1 MATETA
7 TPPGEPTS
15 RTQPRFSLIWKALLL
30 LTILLGSTY
39 AYLAYL
45 GHSSLRQQNERFRRE
60 QMERFGTSLDALLER
75 AGEELTRLA
84 TNMAAVTSTR
94 ELQSSDLTDSSP
106 AAGLLSA
113 LTRIEYYSADGQP
126 IARWASNGS
135 LSPLP
140 IVVEAALQRL
150 RTTHEPL
157 TRLICARECVLY
169 AVVPAFD
176 RDGRE
181 IAIVVSQLAADQLVA
196 FRRVGGADV
205 ALMEAG
211 APSSGERLPALWGR
225 HLRVLTNAPLL
236 IPVLSGLRTQNTEPA
251 RNTLIS
257 AAVDEHSYLLQA
269 HALPERIVGRG
280 SGPEAL
286 FIVDDTAAQARIL
299 ADLNEMAWAI
309 AGGLALSSLGLV
321 LVAWPVL
328 RRLMRI
334 TRALP
339 VVAEQKFAEARE
351 LLSDGA
357 QVAWLADEI
366 DVLRE
371 AAVLL
376 AMKLERLNQ
385 AETASAA
392 KSNFLATMSHEI
404 RTPLNAIIGAT
415 GLLKDTNLD
424 DRQRE
429 YVEMARLSGN
439 VLLDLINDILDFSKI
454 EAGRLDLEHQA
465 FNLRVCVE
473 ESLDLVANRAEEKG
487 LELVYNYDPKLPDYF
502 IGDTARIRQILV
514 NLLSNAVKFTARGE
528 VVAQIDG
535 VPVGVDRYK
544 VRLAVRDT
552 GIGIPPERR
561 HRLFEVF
568 SQVDASTTRVYGGT
582 GLGLAI
588 CKRLAEAMYGEI
600 QVEST
605 VGVGSTFTVT
615 LSMQAASADIVPS
628 RTGVIDPARLMGRR
642 VLVVEE
648 NETARQML
656 RQYCS
661 SWGMTVVDVSS
672 PAQAMEVVRS
682 GRQLDV
688 ALIDFTSSTMDG
700 AKLASE
706 IRALGGSH
714 PMKILLLAAHGPASI
729 AARAAGQYVQGVLT
743 KPLHQSHLYDALAA
757 VLTDATETFP
767 YRFSVSRPRVQP
779 PLRILL
785 AEDNVVNQ
793 RMAQLLLERLSQT
806 ADIVS
811 NGVEAVKAAA
821 QLHYDLILMDVL
833 MPEMDGLDA
842 TREIRA
848 KLPKDQQPRIVA
860 MTANAL
866 TGDRERCLAAGMDDY
881 ISKPVQLDE
890 LAKVLQRQQGYV
902 DAMATATL
910 RAMTRPPA
918 NTPEST
924 EYAQAAV
931 DQLVSAAGPAGAV
944 VVLGAMIDSA
954 PRLLSTLH
962 AALTEGNAK
971 EFRRSAHS
979 LKANAATVGAHAL
992 VQTFQTL
999 ESLGDAGDLLAAT
1012 EKTAVAEQAY
1022 RSLIE
1027 AIKKLRQQYASR

>member
-1 MATETA
+1 MATATV
-7 TPPGEPTS
+7 TPPGDPS
-15 RTQPRFSLIWKALLL
+15 GRAHPRFGLIWKALLL

-45 GHSSLRQQNERFRRE
+45 GHTSLRQQNERFRQE
-60 QMERFGTSLDALLER
+60 QMDRFGTSLDALLER

-94 ELQSSDLTDSSP
+94 DLQSSDLADVSP

-113 LTRIEYYSADGQP
+113 LTRIEYYTAEGKP
-126 IARWASNGS
+126 IARWASSG
-135 LSPLP
+135 LLTALP
-140 IVVEAALQRL
+140 PEVEQALQSIQVS
-150 RTTHEPL
+150 HEPI
-157 TRLICARECVLY
+157 TRLVCARECALH

-181 IAIVVSQLAADQLVA
+181 IAIVVTQLAADQLLA
-196 FRRVGGADV
+196 FRRVAGADV

-211 APSSGERLPALWGR
+211 IAANGEGLPPVWGR

-236 IPVLSGLRTQNTEPA
+236 VPVLNGLRDQEIPPA
-251 RNTLIS
+251 RNTIVNLV
-257 AAVDEHSYLLQA
+257 VDQQSYVLQV
-269 HALPERIVGRG
+269 HALAERIVGHE
-280 SGPEAL
+280 SGTQAL
-286 FIVDDTAAQARIL
+286 FIVDDTAAQARIR
-299 ADLNEMAWAI
+299 ADLNEMGWAI

-321 LVAWPVL
+321 LVAWPAL

-339 VVAEQKFAEARE
+339 VVAEQKFSEAKE
-351 LLSDGA
+351 LLSDGEHPR
-357 QVAWLADEI
+357 WLSDEI
-366 DVLRE
+366 DVLRD

-376 AMKLERLNQ
+376 AVRLERLNE
-385 AETASAA
+385 AESASAA
-392 KSNFLATMSHEI
+392 KSSFLATMSHEI
-404 RTPLNAIIGAT
+404 RTPLNAILGAT
-415 GLLKDTNLD
+415 GLLKDTSLD
-424 DRQRE
+424 ERQRE
-429 YVEMARLSGN
+429 YVEMARLSGG

-454 EAGRLDLEHQA
+454 EAGRLDLEQQA

-487 LELVYNYDPKLPDYF
+487 LELVYDYAPKLPDYF
-502 IGDTARIRQILV
+502 IGDNARIRQILV

-528 VVAQIDG
+528 VVADIDG
-535 VPVGVDRYK
+535 VLDGYDHYK

-552 GIGIPPERR
+552 GIGIPPERE

-588 CKRLAEAMYGEI
+588 CKRLAEAMHGEI
-600 QVEST
+600 DVEST

-615 LSMQAASADIVPS
+615 LPLTAAGADLVPS
-628 RTGVIDPARLMGRR
+628 RTGAIDPARLMGRQ

-648 NETARQML
+648 NETARKML
-656 RQYCS
+656 RQYCD
-661 SWGMTVVDVSS
+661 SWGMTVVDATS
-672 PAQAMEVVRS
+672 PAQAMELVRS
-682 GRQLDV
+682 GRPFDV

-714 PMKILLLAAHGPASI
+714 PMKILLLAAHGPASV

-767 YRFSVSRPRVQP
+767 YRYSITRPRVQAQ
-779 PLRILL
+779 LRILL

-811 NGVEAVKAAA
+811 NGVEAVKAAT
-821 QLHYDLILMDVL
+821 QLPYDLILMDVL

-848 KLPKDQQPRIVA
+848 RLPKDQQPRIVA

-890 LAKVLQRQQGYV
+890 LAKVLRRQQEYV
-902 DAMATATL
+902 DPLATAAL
-910 RAMTRPPA
+910 RATTRPPA
-918 NTPEST
+918 SAVESK
-924 EYAQAAV
+924 EYRQAAV
-931 DQLVSAAGPAGAV
+931 DQLVSAAGSAGAA

-954 PRLLSTLH
+954 PRMLAGLQK
-962 AALTEGNAK
+962 ALNEGNAK

-979 LKANAATVGAHAL
+979 LKANAATVGADELA
-992 VQTFQTL
+992 QTFQML
-999 ESLGDAGDLLAAT
+999 ESLGDAGDLATAA
-1012 EKTAVAEQAY
+1012 EKAIAADQAY

-1027 AIKKLRQQYASR
+1027 AIKKLRSQLAA

>member
-1 MATETA
+1 MAIGTA
-7 TPPGEPTS
+7 TPPNEPSS
-15 RTQPRFSLIWKALLL
+15 RAQPRFSLIWKALLL

-45 GHSSLRQQNERFRRE
+45 GHTSLRQQNERFRQD
-60 QMERFGTSLDALLER
+60 QMERFGISLDALLER

-94 ELQSSDLTDSSP
+94 ELQSSDLADASP

-113 LTRIEYYSADGQP
+113 LTRIEYYTAEGQP
-126 IARWASNGS
+126 IARWA
-135 LSPLP
+135 LSGTT
-140 IVVEAALQRL
+140 AALPTDVGQALQSVRAS
-150 RTTHEPL
+150 HEPI
-157 TRLICARECVLY
+157 TRLVCDRECVLH

-181 IAIVVSQLAADQLVA
+181 IAMVVSQLAADQLLA
-196 FRRVGGADV
+196 FRRVAGADV
-205 ALMEAG
+205 ALMETG
-211 APSSGERLPALWGR
+211 TVSNGEGLPAVWGR
-225 HLRVLTNAPLL
+225 HLRVLTNAPALV
-236 IPVLSGLRTQNTEPA
+236 PVLNGLREQGIRPV
-251 RNTLIS
+251 RNSIVS
-257 AAVDEHSYLLQA
+257 VVADQHSYLLQV
-269 HALPERIVGRG
+269 HALPERVVGSG

-286 FIVDDTAAQARIL
+286 FIVDDTAAQARIR
-299 ADLNEMAWAI
+299 ADLNEMGWAI

-321 LVAWPVL
+321 LLAWPAL

-339 VVAEQKFAEARE
+339 VVAEQKFTEARE

-357 QVAWLADEI
+357 RSRWLSDEI
-366 DVLRE
+366 DVLCD

-376 AMKLERLNQ
+376 AVKLERLNQ
-385 AETASAA
+385 AESASAA
-392 KSNFLATMSHEI
+392 KSSFLATMSHEI

-415 GLLKDTNLD
+415 GLLKDTSLD

-429 YVEMARLSGN
+429 YVEMARLSGG

-473 ESLDLVANRAEEKG
+473 ESLDLVANRADEKG
-487 LELVYNYDPKLPDYF
+487 LELVYDYDSHLPDYF
-502 IGDTARIRQILV
+502 IGDNARIRQILV

-528 VVAQIDG
+528 VVATIDG
-535 VPVGVDRYK
+535 SSVGFDRYR
-544 VRLAVRDT
+544 VRLVVRDT
-552 GIGIPPERR
+552 GIGIPVERR

-568 SQVDASTTRVYGGT
+568 SQVDASTTRVYGGS

-588 CKRLAEAMYGEI
+588 CKRLAEAMHGEI
-600 QVEST
+600 EVEST
-605 VGVGSTFTVT
+605 VGAGSTFTVT
-615 LSMQAASADIVPS
+615 LPMQAASPEIVPS
-628 RTGVIDPARLMGRR
+628 RTGAIDPARLMGRK

-648 NETARQML
+648 NDAARKML
-656 RQYCS
+656 RQYCD
-661 SWGMTVVDVSS
+661 SWGMTVIDASS
-672 PAQAMEVVRS
+672 PAQAMELVRS
-682 GRQLDV
+682 GRQFDV

-714 PMKILLLAAHGPASI
+714 PMKILLLASHGPASI

-767 YRFSVSRPRVQP
+767 YRYSITRPRVQAQ
-779 PLRILL
+779 LRILL

-811 NGVEAVKAAA
+811 NGAEAVKAAT
-821 QLHYDLILMDVL
+821 QLPYDLILMDVL

-890 LAKVLQRQQGYV
+890 LAKVLRRQQEYV
-902 DAMATATL
+902 DPAATAAL
-910 RAMTRPPA
+910 RAITRPPTTTA
-918 NTPEST
+918 EST
-924 EYAQAAV
+924 EYRQAAV
-931 DQLVSAAGPAGAV
+931 DQLLSAAGPSAAAA
-944 VVLGAMIDSA
+944 VLGAMIDSA
-954 PRLLSTLH
+954 PRLLAGLQQ
-962 AALTEGNAK
+962 ALAEGNAK

-979 LKANAATVGAHAL
+979 LKANAATVGADAL
-992 VQTFQTL
+992 AETFQAL
-999 ESLGDAGDLLAAT
+999 ESLGDAGDLESAKETAA
-1012 EKTAVAEQAY
+1012 AAEQGY

-1027 AIKKLRQQYASR
+1027 AIKKVRKRYEA